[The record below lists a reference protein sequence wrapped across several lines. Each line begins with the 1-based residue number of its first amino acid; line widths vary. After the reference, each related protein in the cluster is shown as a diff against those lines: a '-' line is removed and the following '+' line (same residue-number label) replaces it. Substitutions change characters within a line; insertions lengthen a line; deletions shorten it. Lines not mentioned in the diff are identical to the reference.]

1 VLFGECPDWI
11 RATAQQRQY
20 DLYLL
25 LDVDVPWVD
34 DQQRYL
40 PHARR
45 EFFERC
51 RKALESH
58 CRPFVVIRG
67 NWWER
72 LEQACRHAQNLL
84 Y

>member
-1 VLFGECPDWI
+1 LPADWI
-11 RATAQQRQY
+11 RAAARQRQY

-25 LDVDVPWVD
+25 LDVDVPWGD
-34 DQQRYL
+34 DQQRHFF
-40 PHARR
+40 HARR

-51 RKALESH
+51 RKVLESD

-67 NWWER
+67 NWSER
-72 LEQACRHAQNLL
+72 LEQACCHAQNLL